1 MKIKL
6 LHENATIPS
15 FANPGDA
22 GADLYALEWDILHQ
36 EEVKLIRTGIALEI
50 PLGYFGLVRPRSGLA
65 KHGVTMQSSGVIDS
79 GYRGEIMV
87 NLRYN
92 GNKPQYY
99 IEAGDRIAQIL
110 FIPVIAGFGFEVVD
124 ELSETQRGESGF
136 GSTGGWTA

>member
-6 LHENATIPS
+6 LNENATVPT

-22 GADLYALEWDILHQ
+22 GADLYASEWEIFHQ
-36 EEVKLIRTGIALEI
+36 GEAKLIKTGIALEI

-65 KHGVTMQSSGVIDS
+65 KHGLTMESSGVIDS

-92 GNKPQYY
+92 GNQPVHY
-99 IEAGDRIAQIL
+99 INLGDRIAQIL
-110 FIPVIAGFGFEVVD
+110 FLPVIAGFDFQIVD
-124 ELSETQRGESGF
+124 DLSESARGNGGF

>member
-15 FANPGDA
+15 FANLGDA
-22 GADLYALEWDILHQ
+22 GADLHALEWDILHQ
-36 EEVKLIRTGIALEI
+36 EEVKLIRTGIAIEI

-65 KHGVTMQSSGVIDS
+65 KHGLTMQSSGVIDS
-79 GYRGEIMV
+79 SYRGEIMV

-92 GNKPQYY
+92 GNKSQYY

-110 FIPVIAGFGFEVVD
+110 FIPVIAGFDFEVVD
-124 ELSETQRGESGF
+124 ELSETQRGEGGF

>member
-6 LHENATIPS
+6 LNENATVPS

-22 GADLYALEWDILHQ
+22 GADLYAAEWDILHQ
-36 EEVKLIRTGIALEI
+36 GEAKLIKTGIALEI

-65 KHGVTMQSSGVIDS
+65 QYGLTMESSGVIDS

-92 GNKPQYY
+92 GNRPQHYVN
-99 IEAGDRIAQIL
+99 IGDRIAQIL
-110 FIPVIAGFGFEVVD
+110 FLPVFSGFDFQVVE
-124 ELSETQRGESGF
+124 ELPETQRGEGGF